1 MHIMK
6 QGMQLLVTRLSWILR
21 VQCFAEVMQEF
32 PQWQD
37 GYPNPE
43 RVTIMYAGTIA
54 LSMLCEQQ
62 GWKYERW
69 RGIDKA
75 DFDNIYLWSI
85 EMYGDDD
92 E

>member
-21 VQCFAEVMQEF
+21 VQCFAEVMQE
-32 PQWQD
+32 
-37 GYPNPE
+37 
-43 RVTIMYAGTIA
+43 
-54 LSMLCEQQ
+54 
-62 GWKYERW
+62 KYERW